1 MPHRH
6 EASRCADIKHRPSG
20 ISHHPAEGVTDTANG
35 DEAGIRAATML
46 PAQLLQPGEIIVLLI
61 KPSPLYILL
70 APLKTLI
77 MLLLFTVVLVFANT
91 YLFDYT
97 GVRNREWVLLGAVLI
112 SLRLAWQFVEWLSR
126 VYVLTDQR
134 VIRVRGVLR
143 VSVFECRLT
152 QIQQTDLTYSIRERL
167 FGLGTIGFATAGT
180 AFTDAFWTMIAN
192 PLEVHQ
198 KVVATINRYRR

>member
-1 MPHRH
+1 MTRQHFQSEIPNPKSQIRN
-6 EASRCADIKHRPSG
+6 
-20 ISHHPAEGVTDTANG
+20 PAEGVTDTTNG
-35 DEAGIRAATML
+35 EEDDIRAATML
-46 PAQLLQPGEIIVLLI
+46 PAQLLQPGEIIVLLL

-70 APLKTLI
+70 APLKTLF
-77 MLLLFTVVLVFANT
+77 MLVVFTLILVFANS
-91 YLFDYT
+91 YLYGYT
-97 GVRNREWVLLGAVLI
+97 GVGNREWVLLGVVLI

-152 QIQQTDLTYSIRERL
+152 QVQQTDLTYSIRERL

>member
-1 MPHRH
+1 MQTPT
-6 EASRCADIKHRPSG
+6 ETSRCPDIKHHTSD
-20 ISHHPAEGVTDTANG
+20 ITHHSAEGVTDTANG
-35 DEAGIRAATML
+35 DEASIRAATML

-70 APLKTLI
+70 APLKTLTVLF
-77 MLLLFTVVLVFANT
+77 LLTVVLVFTNE
-91 YLFDYT
+91 YLYSYT
-97 GVRNREWVLLGAVLI
+97 GVSNREWVLMGVVLI

-143 VSVFECRLT
+143 VSVFECRLA
-152 QIQQTDLTYSIRERL
+152 QIQQTDLSFNIRERL

-180 AFTDAFWTMIAN
+180 AFTEAYWTMIAN
-192 PLEVHQ
+192 PLDIHQ
-198 KVVATINRYRR
+198 QVVAAIKRYRR